1 MRRSTRVRS
10 QSTIDYPKKKQGGCT
25 PKTDKP
31 TVAECERKTTALP
44 LSPRKRVGDDNACN
58 LPPTMLGSPPKQ
70 SRKENSLLATPLS
83 PRRPCK
89 HLLGENEPPAFI
101 LSPKKMVAGA
111 LSPSRVPSR
120 LQSPPR
126 AQVEALSP
134 IRGPPQLASPWRE
147 RSAGV
152 QAGDRVPVLLS
163 PRRNLSGLLCTLP
176 GPSETESA
184 RRVLATPLSPTRLA
198 PKSDLTKAPSL
209 GLSPLKK
216 GSPKQALPG
225 VLSPKRGVQEK
236 LGSPNRSPLS
246 SVSPYRQQQETPS
259 RSPRVLEKDRKAPVI
274 QLFKQEGSCYQMTKQ
289 ALNTALPE
297 RILSREKETEA
308 IRTFL
313 TKHVGKKRTA
323 SLYISGA
330 PGTGKTACLSRILHD
345 FKDELNG
352 VQCIFVNCMSLRSSQ
367 AVFPLV
373 AEKLAVTVK
382 SRPAGKD
389 IGKKL
394 EKLVTSPG
402 APVLLVLDEM
412 DQLDSKGQDVL
423 YTIFEWPWLE
433 NSRLCLIGIANAL
446 DLTDRILPR
455 LQARP
460 GCKPQLLNFAPYTRQ
475 QLAEI
480 VQDRLTQVSGE
491 QVLDAMA
498 IQFCARKVSA
508 VSGDARK
515 ALDICRRAVEI
526 VESDVRSQTVL
537 KPPKSASP
545 VKSPNVPKKVSLPHV
560 SRVLSEVYGDRMAG
574 GTNGSG
580 AESFP
585 LQQKLLI
592 CSMLLLMRRDKVKE
606 VTLGKLHETYSKVC
620 RKQQMVAAGQ
630 SECLSLCSLLESR
643 GIFGL
648 KKAKEARLNKITLK
662 LEESD
667 IEHALKDKVLM
678 GSVLESGL
686 L

>member
-25 PKTDKP
+25 PKADKP
-31 TVAECERKTTALP
+31 KVAEGERKTTALP

-89 HLLGENEPPAFI
+89 PILGENEPPAFI

-111 LSPSRVPSR
+111 PSPSR

-126 AQVEALSP
+126 APVGALSP
-134 IRGPPQLASPWRE
+134 IRSPPQLGSPWRD
-147 RSAGV
+147 RPAGG
-152 QAGDRVPVLLS
+152 QAGDRVPVVLS
-163 PRRNLSGLLCTLP
+163 PRRNLSGLLSSLP
-176 GPSETESA
+176 GPSQAEFA
-184 RRVLATPLSPTRLA
+184 RGLLATPLSPVRLA
-198 PKSDLTKAPSL
+198 PKSDLTEDNSFR
-209 GLSPLKK
+209 LSPLKK
-216 GSPKQALPG
+216 GSPKQTLPG
-225 VLSPKRGVQEK
+225 VLSPKRGVQEGQEK
-236 LGSPNRSPLS
+236 LGSPNRSPS
-246 SVSPYRQQQETPS
+246 YRQQQETPS
-259 RSPRVLEKDRKAPVI
+259 RSPRVFEKDRKAPVI
-274 QLFKQEGSCYQMTKQ
+274 QLFKQEGSCYQKTKQ

-297 RILSREKETEA
+297 RLLSREKETEA
-308 IRTFL
+308 IRTFI
-313 TKHVGKKRTA
+313 TKHVGKKQTA

-373 AEKLAVTVK
+373 AEKLAVTAK

-402 APVLLVLDEM
+402 APVLLILDEM
-412 DQLDSKGQDVL
+412 DQLDSKGQDIL

-491 QVLDAMA
+491 LVLDAMA

-545 VKSPNVPKKVSLPHV
+545 VKSPNMPKKVSLPHV

-667 IEHALKDKVLM
+667 VEHALKDKVLM